1 MKKRNDYFS
10 ICWGLC
16 LIFVLCLFGFS
27 FQLKA
32 TRSLPLWSDQSNNK
46 TIKGQYKWVDVLSQ
60 TTSDLKALNANG
72 VEQSYLN
79 QFKISI
85 NFKVND
91 GNTIKNYS
99 LIKFTSNEIG
109 YCVSEPCYSLDIAPF
124 RNMIFLLDSVVH
136 NGISYRDDGI
146 TIGGYLFMSSKNLN
160 NTKITNYNNVSK
172 PYENHIVSDSYQIID
187 FGSTGGTMQ
196 GYVYDW
202 FMTVAEPVNKCYY
215 VENKSDLAKSKFV
228 WSNILGTGVEM
239 PQYTDSDACS
249 NAKFSVTLVTGD
261 NNSNGM
267 IQFDNTSERKYSVA
281 PGTYTIN
288 NILDFTIVPPSGK
301 KLDGW
306 KLTTVNGVPVKEDLI
321 YKSTDKFK
329 VGTKVNSYN
338 MYNLVFEAIYVNETI
353 CKYTVTYD
361 ANGGS
366 GAPQPQTGLCLKNI
380 NLTKDIP
387 TRDGYS
393 FIGWNTKV
401 DGSGTIYMPGA
412 SYPEKISRKLYA
424 QWTKTDDDDDD
435 DDDIVPCP
443 GPEPCGPGETSEDD
457 DDELVPCP
465 GPEPCVPGATYRV
478 IFKANGG
485 TGAPAEQTKLYN
497 VDLTLTSVVP
507 SRTGYTFISWNTK
520 ADGSGTSYG
529 PGGTYRNNATVTL
542 YAQWIKGDNLSRCNI
557 RDNPPTSDKMLVSIG
572 LMILTFI
579 GFGYFYFIV
588 RRVKD

>member
-32 TRSLPLWSDQSNNK
+32 TRSLPLWGDQSNNR

-60 TTSDLKALNANG
+60 TTSDLKAVYEVGGAEESFLDNF
-72 VEQSYLN
+72 E
-79 QFKISI
+79 ISI

-99 LIKFTSNEIG
+99 LIKFTSNAIG
-109 YCVSEPCYSLDIAPF
+109 YCASKPCNSLDIAPF
-124 RNMIFLLDSVVH
+124 RNMIFYLDSLVH
-136 NGISYRDDGI
+136 NGISYREDGLH
-146 TIGGYLFMSSKNLN
+146 IGGYLFMSSKNLN
-160 NTKITNYNNVSK
+160 NTRITNYNNVSK
-172 PYENHIVSDSYQIID
+172 PYEKNIVSDSYQIID

-215 VENKSDLAKSKFV
+215 VENKSDLTKSKFV

-249 NAKFSVTLVTGD
+249 KAKFSVTLVTGD

-301 KLDGW
+301 KLSGW
-306 KLTTVNGVPVKEDLI
+306 KLTTVNGVPVKENLI
-321 YKSTDKFK
+321 YNSTDKFK
-329 VGTKVNSYN
+329 IGTKVNSYN
-338 MYNLVFEAIYVNETI
+338 MYNLVFEAIYENAGI
-353 CKYTVTYD
+353 CKDNYTVTYD

-366 GAPQPQTGLCLKNI
+366 GAPQPQTGLCFKNI

-393 FIGWNTKV
+393 FIGWNTKK
-401 DGSGTIYMPGA
+401 DGTGTMYMSGATYD
-412 SYPEKISRKLYA
+412 EKISRTLYA
-424 QWTKTDDDDDD
+424 QWTEADDDD

-443 GPEPCGPGETSEDD
+443 GPEPCVPDETPKDD
-457 DDELVPCP
+457 DDDLVPCP
-465 GPEPCVPGATYRV
+465 GPEPCVP
-478 IFKANGG
+478 
-485 TGAPAEQTKLYN
+485 
-497 VDLTLTSVVP
+497 
-507 SRTGYTFISWNTK
+507 
-520 ADGSGTSYG
+520 
-529 PGGTYRNNATVTL
+529 
-542 YAQWIKGDNLSRCNI
+542 GDNLSRCNI

-588 RRVKD
+588 KRVKD